1 MEVGIEVDGFVFFS
15 AWVMR
20 FSSCAGWF
28 GGFRT
33 VAPDTFPP
41 RTHGKP
47 ETHREPCTWLCPWA
61 CSVQP
66 NRAELHKRSSTPAR
80 KDLFRI
86 TLEFWLLRWKRMQS
100 GESFF
105 FFFSIFWPH
114 LTAYRILF
122 PQPTSPAMEVWS
134 LDRWTT
140 REVSRV
146 FLKADFRVGKLKQSA
161 EVSCSDDMRLFPFIH
176 LSNIYC
182 VPTACT

>member
-33 VAPDTFPP
+33 VAPDMFPP

-66 NRAELHKRSSTPAR
+66 NQAELHKRSSTPAR

-105 FFFSIFWPH
+105 FFPFFGHTS
-114 LTAYRILF
+114 
-122 PQPTSPAMEVWS
+122 QPTGSYFPNPHPLQWKCGV
-134 LDRWTT
+134 LTT
-140 REVSRV
+140 GPPGRSQES
-146 FLKADFRVGKLKQSA
+146 F
-161 EVSCSDDMRLFPFIH
+161 
-176 LSNIYC
+176 
-182 VPTACT
+182 